1 MTYVMTTTSVRQ
13 RMVQSTALLIRER
26 GVAGTGMRDIAD
38 HARAPRGS
46 LQHYFPAGKQQ
57 VVTEALEWAG
67 DQVSAG
73 LAKLAAAEEPVAAS
87 VVVAKVFA
95 RWHRVLIETD
105 YLAGCPMV
113 ATITDAAGDDALRS
127 AAARAFARW
136 QEALVSALR
145 RGGLGK
151 KRAERVAL
159 LTISALEGAIVL
171 ARAQR
176 DVAPLDAVAREME
189 ALVRTLSKS

>member
-1 MTYVMTTTSVRQ
+1 MTYVMTTTPVRQ
-13 RMVQSTALLIRER
+13 RMVQSTALLIREH
-26 GVAGTGMRDIAD
+26 GVAGTGMRDIAE
-38 HARAPRGS
+38 HAQAPRGS

-67 DQVSAG
+67 DQVCAG
-73 LAKLAAAEEPVAAS
+73 LAKMAAAEEPVAAS

-113 ATITDAAGDDALRS
+113 ATITDAAGDDALRQ
-127 AAARAFARW
+127 AAARAFTRW
-136 QEALVSALR
+136 QESLATALR

-159 LTISALEGAIVL
+159 LTISALEGAIVV

-176 DVAPLDAVAREME
+176 DVAPLDSVAREME
-189 ALVRTLSKS
+189 ALVKSLSKS